1 VTDKQEI
8 AQILEEMGSL
18 LELKGENP
26 FRIRAYQNGARA
38 LLNLDEELSKV
49 IEEDRLTDV
58 EGIGDHLAK
67 SITTLAKTGRLPEY
81 EKLKKSIPPILL
93 EMIELQ
99 GLGPKTAKALYQK
112 LKIKSISDLK
122 KAATEGKIA
131 KLKGFGAKTEKN
143 ILKAIEDQKTH
154 QNQYLWF
161 DAMEIA
167 APILKELKELKG
179 VKQAEI
185 CGSLRRKM
193 EIVGDLD
200 FLVGSDE
207 PKPIM
212 DWFTS
217 KKRGASIIAKG
228 ATKGSIRLH
237 SGIQADL
244 RIVPTDQFLYALIY
258 FTGSKE
264 HNIALRS
271 LSLKKGFSLSE
282 YGFEAK
288 DKKSVM
294 PKMKDEKGFYRSLS
308 LSYIPPELREN
319 LGEIEAAAK
328 GKIPKLIEE
337 GDIRGSFH
345 NHTAE
350 SDGRNSLQ
358 QMIHEAERLKWEY
371 LGISDHSKSSV
382 QAGGLSEEKLLE
394 QVEIIKKINRA
405 KQFKTH
411 VFTGTECDILPNG
424 SLDYSDEILK
434 QLDFVIVSIHSSL
447 RQDEKTITK
456 RIIKALEHRLTTML
470 AHLTSRLLLQRPPSL
485 ANINKII
492 DAAIA
497 NKKIV
502 EINGSPMRLD
512 MDWRYWR
519 KAAEKGL
526 LCSINPDAHS
536 VEQLQFVN
544 TGVNIAR
551 KGWLTKADVINTL
564 PLKEVSKFLN

>member
-1 VTDKQEI
+1 
-8 AQILEEMGSL
+8 
-18 LELKGENP
+18 
-26 FRIRAYQNGARA
+26 
-38 LLNLDEELSKV
+38 
-49 IEEDRLTDV
+49 
-58 EGIGDHLAK
+58 
-67 SITTLAKTGRLPEY
+67 
-81 EKLKKSIPPILL
+81 
-93 EMIELQ
+93 
-99 GLGPKTAKALYQK
+99 
-112 LKIKSISDLK
+112 
-122 KAATEGKIA
+122 
-131 KLKGFGAKTEKN
+131 
-143 ILKAIEDQKTH
+143 
-154 QNQYLWF
+154 
-161 DAMEIA
+161 
-167 APILKELKELKG
+167 
-179 VKQAEI
+179 
-185 CGSLRRKM
+185 
-193 EIVGDLD
+193 
-200 FLVGSDE
+200 
-207 PKPIM
+207 
-212 DWFTS
+212 
-217 KKRGASIIAKG
+217 
-228 ATKGSIRLH
+228 
-237 SGIQADL
+237 
-244 RIVPTDQFLYALIY
+244 
-258 FTGSKE
+258 
-264 HNIALRS
+264 
-271 LSLKKGFSLSE
+271 
-282 YGFEAK
+282 
-288 DKKSVM
+288 M

-456 RIIKALEHRLTTML
+456 RIIKALEHPLTTML
-470 AHLTSRLLLQRPPSL
+470 AHLTSRLLLKRAPSL

>member
-456 RIIKALEHRLTTML
+456 RIIKALEHPLTTML
-470 AHLTSRLLLQRPPSL
+470 AHLTSRLLLKRAPSL